1 MVSRG
6 FLAFLCIAVAA
17 CDQSAFDAFKAR
29 YGKVYASPEEEA
41 ARAAVFAANTAALH
55 TSKDGATLGVT
66 KFSDLTPDEFS
77 ARFLGLRPSTRGAH
91 QPKWDGTC
99 YACRRFPAHAQRD
112 AAARV
117 FAVLHEKREE
127 AQKPEVLAEEID
139 RLISLAKKVISISY
153 FQQ

>member
-77 ARFLGLRPSTRGAH
+77 FRKRNEFVAKSYDQVPMIVSPAKTELRVRQSKGHHLRKSAIIRNN
-91 QPKWDGTC
+91 
-99 YACRRFPAHAQRD
+99 Y
-112 AAARV
+112 
-117 FAVLHEKREE
+117 
-127 AQKPEVLAEEID
+127 
-139 RLISLAKKVISISY
+139 
-153 FQQ
+153 